1 MLNPLPSYDKTVAA
15 LSGTPMLLVLVLLNL
30 CGLVTV
36 AFLIYFSAQL
46 RFRERAELVAALRA
60 CVLAQVERPALPS
73 PQSR

>member
-1 MLNPLPSYDKTVAA
+1 
-15 LSGTPMLLVLVLLNL
+15 MLLVLVLLNL